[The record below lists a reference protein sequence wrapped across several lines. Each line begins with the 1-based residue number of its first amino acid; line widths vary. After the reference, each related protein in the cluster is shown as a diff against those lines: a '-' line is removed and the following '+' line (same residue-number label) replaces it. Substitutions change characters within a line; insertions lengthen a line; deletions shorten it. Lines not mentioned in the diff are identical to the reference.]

1 MLLVVWF
8 ILNQTTFGCQGVLIA
23 VKRFDL
29 LFRFCLLSNQELF
42 LLWGQITPTQLI
54 LADPCQCFITVRK
67 FSLDDFKR
75 NKWIFLKDLIAR
87 VSVNNVA
94 VPSNDR
100 IQHTLFLEDVH
111 FQLVFFFKCRRID
124 LTLELRVDFELA
136 QFCHR
141 QIILS
146 EMILSV
152 VILFTPFSLYGV
164 PAPFRRR
171 FPARLW
177 HHRRVFH
184 TDGHSVLKVHGISI
198 PYPFAAEQ
206 ELLVPVLRS
215 FFGF

>member
-94 VPSNDR
+94 VPSDDR
-100 IQHTLFLEDVH
+100 IQHTLFLEEVFLNLDLKKSDSKIARWYRLALLAAVANSKIFVQKNNRPLQVELENGRSRLQNVFQIWRVH
-111 FQLVFFFKCRRID
+111 
-124 LTLELRVDFELA
+124 
-136 QFCHR
+136 
-141 QIILS
+141 
-146 EMILSV
+146 
-152 VILFTPFSLYGV
+152 
-164 PAPFRRR
+164 
-171 FPARLW
+171 
-177 HHRRVFH
+177 
-184 TDGHSVLKVHGISI
+184 
-198 PYPFAAEQ
+198 
-206 ELLVPVLRS
+206 
-215 FFGF
+215 